1 LQISKKQNRELQYAS
16 AFRASRVENT
26 FVLCCLDNRNYS
38 FKIEGACEGLA
49 IAATGNQSP
58 MGRNA

>member
-1 LQISKKQNRELQYAS
+1 LQISKKQNRELPYAS

-26 FVLCCLDNRNYS
+26 FVLCYLDDRNYS
-38 FKIEGACEGLA
+38 FKIDVACDGLA

-58 MGRNA
+58 MGHNA